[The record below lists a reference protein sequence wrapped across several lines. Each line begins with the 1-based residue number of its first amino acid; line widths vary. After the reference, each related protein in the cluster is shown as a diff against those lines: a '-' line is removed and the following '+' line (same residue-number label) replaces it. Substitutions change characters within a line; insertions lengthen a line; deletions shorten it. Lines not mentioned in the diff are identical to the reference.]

1 MKSLNNY
8 IIKPKGE
15 RYNNS
20 IDVDGKSLII
30 NTEVFNHQYVNRE
43 AEILALPA
51 NGNSKLKVGDTIV
64 VHHNVFRRWH
74 DVKGRER
81 NSKAYYKDD
90 MYFVS
95 EDQIFAYKRVNK
107 SSRFKQSEWKA
118 MEGFCFVKPIKNR
131 DKFSD
136 DKEQSCVGIVKHN
149 DGYFKKGELVG
160 FTPFSTYE
168 FVIDG
173 ERLYR
178 VMNKFIT
185 IKYEYQG
192 DEEEYN
198 PSWT

>member
-1 MKSLNNY
+1 MKALNSY

-20 IDVDGKSLII
+20 VNVDGKSLIV
-30 NTEVFNHQYVNRE
+30 NTEVFNHLHVNRE
-43 AEILALPA
+43 AEIIALPA
-51 NGNSKLKVGDTIV
+51 NEESELKVGDTII

-81 NSKAYYKDD
+81 NSKSYFKDD
-90 MYFVS
+90 KYFVTK
-95 EDQIFAYKRVNK
+95 DQIFSFKTNGKWK
-107 SSRFKQSEWKA
+107 SMK
-118 MEGFCFVKPIKNR
+118 GFCFVKPIKSI
-131 DKFSD
+131 DEFDES
-136 DKEQSCVGIVKHN
+136 KERPLMGIVKQS
-149 DGYFKKGELVG
+149 DGTVNVGDLVG
-160 FTPFSTYE
+160 FRPSSQYE
-168 FVIDG
+168 FIIDG

-178 VMNKFIT
+178 VFSHFIT

>member
-1 MKSLNNY
+1 MKALNSY

-20 IDVDGKSLII
+20 VSVDGKSLIV
-30 NTEVFNHQYVNRE
+30 NTEVFNHLHVNRE
-43 AEILALPA
+43 AEIIALPA
-51 NGNSKLKVGDTIV
+51 NEESELKVGDTII

-81 NSKAYYKDD
+81 NSKSYFKDD
-90 MYFVS
+90 KYFVTK
-95 EDQIFAYKRVNK
+95 DQIFSFKTNGKWK
-107 SSRFKQSEWKA
+107 SMK
-118 MEGFCFVKPIKNR
+118 GFCFVKPIKSI
-131 DKFSD
+131 DEFDES
-136 DKEQSCVGIVKHN
+136 KERPLMGIVKQS
-149 DGYFKKGELVG
+149 DGTVNVGDLVG
-160 FTPFSTYE
+160 FRPSSQYE
-168 FVIDG
+168 FIIDG

-178 VMNKFIT
+178 VFSHFIT